1 MLGFVIQCCANS
13 VLIFIIRMVRANMDP
28 PQLGQLLEQMTEV
41 MTQLARNQE
50 LNEQRFA
57 NNNNN
62 NNRNGRTTLRDFLQ
76 LNPRTF
82 ASSSQPLDADDWLGE
97 MNRTI
102 KAANVS
108 PEDRVTF
115 VTFLLKGESA
125 AWWQTRQAL
134 RAADAPVT
142 WEEFQRLFR
151 SHHIPDSV
159 MDMKREE
166 FCRLAQGSK
175 DVLTYSKEFIDLSRY
190 AGDEI
195 STEEKKQKR
204 FRNGLNPAI
213 KFSLNLITCQNFE
226 QLVNLAIKAE
236 QGRKEFDISR
246 KQPRD
251 VGSSSS
257 TMPSQKRRMW
267 VQ

>member
-13 VLIFIIRMVRANMDP
+13 ILIFIIRMVRGNMDP

-102 KAANVS
+102 IAANVS

-125 AWWQTRQAL
+125 AWW
-134 RAADAPVT
+134 
-142 WEEFQRLFR
+142 
-151 SHHIPDSV
+151 
-159 MDMKREE
+159 
-166 FCRLAQGSK
+166 
-175 DVLTYSKEFIDLSRY
+175 
-190 AGDEI
+190 
-195 STEEKKQKR
+195 
-204 FRNGLNPAI
+204 
-213 KFSLNLITCQNFE
+213 
-226 QLVNLAIKAE
+226 
-236 QGRKEFDISR
+236 
-246 KQPRD
+246 
-251 VGSSSS
+251 
-257 TMPSQKRRMW
+257 
-267 VQ
+267 